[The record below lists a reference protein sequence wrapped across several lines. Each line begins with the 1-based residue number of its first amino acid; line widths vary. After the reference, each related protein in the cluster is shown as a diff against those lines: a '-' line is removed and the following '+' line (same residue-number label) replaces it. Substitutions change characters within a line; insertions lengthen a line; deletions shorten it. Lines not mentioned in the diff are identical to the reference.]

1 MSQSWPIKLVLQ
13 VILPHNRDSADVSAK
28 CLCVDV
34 QGFIRGGGGGGF
46 IQGRLSTPTL
56 GISGGDIPLFFFLL
70 IQKLNPN

>member
-28 CLCVDV
+28 YLCVHV
-34 QGFIRGGGGGGF
+34 QGFIQGGSF

-56 GISGGDIPLFFFLL
+56 GISGGDIPLFFLL

>member
-28 CLCVDV
+28 CLCVHV
-34 QGFIRGGGGGGF
+34 QGFIQGGGGF

-56 GISGGDIPLFFFLL
+56 GISGWDIPLFFLL